1 MIELVDLK
9 NWKKQKSIL
18 DELYTMYNIS
28 ISSREW
34 RKQVKNWN
42 EKWGNG
48 EVDYCVIHSSQLGF
62 KATDDFNEAM
72 IAINDFR
79 SRRKNMYKRER
90 AIINGFIKKR
100 NYKFDL
106 DTGGIK

>member
-1 MIELVDLK
+1 MIELIDLK
-9 NWKKQKSIL
+9 NWKKQKNIL
-18 DELYTMYNIS
+18 DELYIKYNIS

-48 EVDYCVIHSSQLGF
+48 EVEYCVIHSNHLGF
-62 KATDDFNEAM
+62 KATDDFDEAM

-79 SRRKNMYKRER
+79 SRR
-90 AIINGFIKKR
+90 R
-100 NYKFDL
+100 N
-106 DTGGIK
+106 I